1 MLLVMT
7 MVPLVLPAVNMVVQ
21 PQPHPLMELHL
32 LQELLLQA
40 LRLEQYPNLQTMEHQ
55 KLQLKAPHPILKR
68 QPLLQRQKP
77 LLLLQKLRLQHLHPR
92 LKPQHHLLKLPL
104 KLKTLPHFMG
114 PLLQLLKVLLLM
126 VPLPLPQSLKV
137 PPQTMVLLGLKIQ
150 VHFMVPLHQLP
161 KTLLLVMVLLQLQI
175 LVIHMVPQL
184 KVQQQA
190 TALLLV
196 LPTLAMGL
204 HREMSM
210 MNPMMMQQGMSNQ
223 AQGMEHQVHS
233 HRLQAQTMEYPRP
246 QP

>member
-40 LRLEQYPNLQTMEHQ
+40 LRLEQYPHLQTMEHQ
-55 KLQLKAPHPILKR
+55 KLQS
-68 QPLLQRQKP
+68 LLQRQKP

-92 LKPQHHLLKLPL
+92 LKPQHNLLKLPL

-196 LPTLAMGL
+196 LPTLAMVL

-210 MNPMMMQQGMSNQ
+210 MIPMMMQQGMSNQ